1 MICFSLLLVVIGRVV
16 VGSCWLGLF
25 RELVAVL
32 EIQGLTF
39 QFCMGYAKS
48 AMDTAVTRAEL
59 EHILRTM
66 LQIVDNAYYRASPF
80 TVEHDMLSTMKR
92 MLEMG
97 IGALQQ
103 LSDDE
108 CTVVGIIESVEEHA
122 ND

>member
-1 MICFSLLLVVIGRVV
+1 MVEPLSE
-16 VGSCWLGLF
+16 S
-25 RELVAVL
+25 
-32 EIQGLTF
+32 GLTF
-39 QFCMGYAKS
+39 WICMGYTNN

-59 EHILRTM
+59 EHIFRTM
-66 LQIVDNAYYRASPF
+66 LQIVDNAYYRAGYL
-80 TVEHDMLSTMKR
+80 TVEHDILSVIKR

-108 CTVVGIIESVEEHA
+108 RAAVEIIESKETHA

>member
-1 MICFSLLLVVIGRVV
+1 MVEPLS
-16 VGSCWLGLF
+16 
-25 RELVAVL
+25 EN
-32 EIQGLTF
+32 GLTF
-39 QFCMGYAKS
+39 WICMGYTNN

-59 EHILRTM
+59 EHVLRTM
-66 LQIVDNAYYRASPF
+66 LQIVDNAYYRAGYL
-80 TVEHDMLSTMKR
+80 TVEHDMLGTMKR

-108 CTVVGIIESVEEHA
+108 RAAVEIIESVETHA